1 VFAVKTESNENWKS
15 PLVYDFNR
23 LKVLIARFSIMKGEL
38 KEKAKVANITLGQ
51 LERIKSDEEDIEVA
65 VATIDPE
72 KNMPKEVSKFLNRLT
87 KEIEKM
93 ESPDQK
99 RLNSFLKAIFI
110 LQELVSELKFGSTD
124 KEIATLEILR
134 AIRLMNFRLKS
145 LKGIWTNTSTVNQVE
160 IEDESND

>member
-1 VFAVKTESNENWKS
+1 
-15 PLVYDFNR
+15 
-23 LKVLIARFSIMKGEL
+23 MKGEL

-65 VATIDPE
+65 VAATDVTRE
-72 KNMPKEVSKFLNRLT
+72 MPKEITKYLNRLT

-110 LQELVSELKFGSTD
+110 
-124 KEIATLEILR
+124 IL
-134 AIRLMNFRLKS
+134 
-145 LKGIWTNTSTVNQVE
+145 
-160 IEDESND
+160 